1 MPLLIRSER
10 LEISTISEQDL
21 EEVRILHNDPET
33 LRWLSDTR
41 KVSMQ
46 DQEIW
51 FEAIKNSKTSQRYI
65 VRLLSNKKLVGVFRF
80 DNFDSTNRSV
90 NIGLD
95 IDTKSRRLGYARE
108 TYRTLIP
115 YFFTVLQINRLALIT
130 LSTNLGAI
138 NLYEQLGFK
147 REGILREAFY
157 RNSIYL
163 DAYQYSLLSS
173 ETRV

>member
-41 KVSMQ
+41 KVSVQ
-46 DQEIW
+46 NQKIW
-51 FEAIKNSKTSQRYI
+51 FEAIKDSKTSQRYV
-65 VRLLSNKKLVGVFRF
+65 VRSISDKKLVGVFRF
-80 DNFDSTNRSV
+80 DNFDATNRSV

-108 TYRTLIP
+108 TYETLIP

-130 LSTNLGAI
+130 LSTNLAAI

-157 RNSIYL
+157 RKSIYL

-173 ETRV
+173 EIRV